1 MREKWKRRKKGKGEE
16 GKKIERNERKLK
28 ERTTEKWKRRKKG
41 KGEEGKKIERNERKR
56 KKE

>member
-28 ERTTEKWKRRKKG
+28 KERQKMKKEK
-41 KGEEGKKIERNERKR
+41 ERKR
-56 KKE
+56 

>member
-1 MREKWKRRKKGKGEE
+1 MR
-16 GKKIERNERKLK
+16 
-28 ERTTEKWKRRKKG
+28 EKWKRRKKG